1 MDQATK
7 AGLLGLLEQA
17 IEQGWTFR
25 AACQVLELGEVRAFR
40 WLGRRAADELQD
52 HPPGGSPVH
61 GLLDDEV
68 AEIVALFGQWGEV
81 DRSHRKL
88 AHRGSYLG
96 RVWVSPSSVRRVL
109 AAQGLRLR
117 PLPRPGR
124 NLRKPFP
131 DWVCYTPR
139 SIWIYDTTH
148 FTRAG
153 VAVTVIEDLVSRK
166 WLGEVVSVEET
177 STQVQVVFTE
187 ALEAEGLLELV
198 QARQDGLVDP
208 AHDDASR
215 PVLLAM
221 SDNGPQM
228 TSGSTREFMAL
239 CAIHQHFGRPG
250 TPTDQAWIESLFGH
264 VKAEWPH
271 LLAIRDPAVLRAEL
285 AVVRERYNGVRLH
298 AGIGYVT
305 PDDEHQGRGQTIR
318 KAREAG
324 LEQARLRRLAHH
336 RHQRTLSRPPTI
348 HPNHPRSP
356 AMLANRSGIS
366 IANPETGQTAA

>member
-52 HPPGGSPVH
+52 HAPGGSPVH
-61 GLLDDEV
+61 GLLADEV

-109 AAQGLRLR
+109 AEQGLRLR

-124 NLRKPFP
+124 SVRKPFP

-166 WLGEVVSVEET
+166 WLGEVVSAEET
-177 STQVQVVFTE
+177 TQVQVVFTD

-208 AHDDASR
+208 ARDDPSR

-239 CAIHQHFGRPG
+239 CAIYQHFGRPG

-285 AVVRERYNGVRLH
+285 ALVRERYNGVRLH

-305 PDDEHQGRGQTIR
+305 PNDEHEGRGLAIR

-324 LEQARLRRLAHH
+324 LEQARLRRLAYH
-336 RHQRTLSRPPTI
+336 RHQRHSEPSTYQPSEPPEE
-348 HPNHPRSP
+348 P
-356 AMLANRSGIS
+356 GDV
-366 IANPETGQTAA
+366 G